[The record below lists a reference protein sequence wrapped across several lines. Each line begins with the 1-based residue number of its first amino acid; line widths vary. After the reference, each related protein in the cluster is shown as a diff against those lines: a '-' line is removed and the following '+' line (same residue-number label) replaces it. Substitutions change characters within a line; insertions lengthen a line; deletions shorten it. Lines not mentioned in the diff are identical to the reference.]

1 VLGSLKSEVRLVLA
15 LHTLETKH
23 DLLRG
28 LSLLVEHWLGLA
40 TISLLLTVVT
50 ALSLCVQGSLASLV
64 LCDFVDCVL
73 LAVFGCA
80 EGLLHLGDGHLPG
93 IRVMS

>member
-1 VLGSLKSEVRLVLA
+1 MLGSLKSEVRLVLA

-50 ALSLCVQGSLASLV
+50 ALS
-64 LCDFVDCVL
+64 
-73 LAVFGCA
+73 CA
-80 EGLLHLGDGHLPG
+80 DREGD
-93 IRVMS
+93 MSMHISIQHQEVRRRFALNVSH